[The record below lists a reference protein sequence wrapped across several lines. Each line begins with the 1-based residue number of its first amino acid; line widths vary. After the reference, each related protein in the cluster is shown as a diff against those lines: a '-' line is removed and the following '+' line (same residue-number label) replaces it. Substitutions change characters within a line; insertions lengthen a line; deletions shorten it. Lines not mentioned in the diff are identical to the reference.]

1 MGWFLSLP
9 GRVLDQL
16 LKILYISHQVQGIEP
31 SLYINNGNLKRRLSL
46 SKPTSF
52 TREDVIR
59 IQRAAARKHG
69 GSIPKGSFAAKAQSI
84 YDKQQADNNN

>member
-1 MGWFLSLP
+1 M
-9 GRVLDQL
+9 
-16 LKILYISHQVQGIEP
+16 
-31 SLYINNGNLKRRLSL
+31 